1 MKDLKNELIQKY
13 GMRFLRSTKWNEIY
27 HSDDF
32 VLIWNRDA
40 NLIKLK
46 PKDGRDEQRR
56 TF

>member
-1 MKDLKNELIQKY
+1 MRDLKNELIKKY

-32 VLIWNRDA
+32 VLIWNRDT

-46 PKDGRDEQRR
+46 PN
-56 TF
+56 T